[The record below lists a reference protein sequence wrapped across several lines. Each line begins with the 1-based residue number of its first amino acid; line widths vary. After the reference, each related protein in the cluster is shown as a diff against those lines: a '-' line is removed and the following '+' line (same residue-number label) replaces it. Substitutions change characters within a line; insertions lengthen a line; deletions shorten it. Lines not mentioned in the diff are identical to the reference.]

1 MGKKSPHQQS
11 KAKKQPLTQMFSD
24 QSIKVE
30 NASPMRNADSQ
41 QTIKMQ
47 NDLKNMYREPLD
59 NNQMQDQMVHM
70 PDMSNQRDQRPST
83 FEQKNLVVEV
93 SPPQPNEPSLMR

>member
-1 MGKKSPHQQS
+1 
-11 KAKKQPLTQMFSD
+11 
-24 QSIKVE
+24 
-30 NASPMRNADSQ
+30 MRNVGSQ

-47 NDLKNMYREPLD
+47 NDLKNMHKDPLD
-59 NNQMQDQMVHM
+59 NYQMQGQMVHM

-93 SPPQPNEPSLMR
+93 SPPQPNEPSLMQ